1 MRAVRELTDAF
12 AGQMQNAPQAWGG
25 KARELA
31 QRVSELAAGTPLA
44 VRHAEFI
51 ASLRRGDSVYVVPFK
66 REGVVER
73 IRRKRETI
81 VVFVDSKQLE
91 VPFSEVTRPQ

>member
-1 MRAVRELTDAF
+1 TWTRRIAEVVERI
-12 AGQMQNAPQAWGG
+12 
-25 KARELA
+25 
-31 QRVSELAAGTPLA
+31 SELAASTPLA

-51 ASLRRGDSVYVVPFK
+51 ETLRRGDSVYVVPFK

-81 VVFVDSKQLE
+81 VVFLDSKQVE
-91 VPFSEVTRPQ
+91 VPFQDVGRPDQTIS